1 MMYLGSYIG
10 CSAVMGDVEIILGC
24 YLTQSSDVTWTRNT
38 TRGYFNYVSV
48 NGTVTDYQDFL
59 YRFSVVNSSSL
70 RIYLPQPV
78 DSGLYD
84 CYETGERRIVGY
96 NITVTRMF
104 FILSPRK

>member
-1 MMYLGSYIG
+1 MMYSGSYIG
-10 CSAVMGDVEIILGC
+10 CSAVMGDVEIILSC
-24 YLTQSSDVTWTRNT
+24 KSIQSSDVTWTRNT
-38 TRGYFNYVSV
+38 TRGEFNYVSV

-84 CYETGERRIVGY
+84 CYEPGERRIVGY